1 MKVEHATKA
10 DLHEWLVLAEEVE
23 YLFGPLVN
31 EPGFIQTLERNI
43 SEGRAFCMRE
53 HEGLAGSPLQGGVLI
68 STKDAP
74 KYKVGWLAVS
84 SQARNKGVATALLQ
98 YVLQQINTPAEI
110 SVITFGEDVPDGKP
124 ARELYKKFGFVPQEQ
139 IFPNGPEGG
148 SRQLLLRSC

>member
-53 HEGLAGSPLQGGVLI
+53 HEG
-68 STKDAP
+68 
-74 KYKVGWLAVS
+74 
-84 SQARNKGVATALLQ
+84 
-98 YVLQQINTPAEI
+98 
-110 SVITFGEDVPDGKP
+110 
-124 ARELYKKFGFVPQEQ
+124 
-139 IFPNGPEGG
+139 
-148 SRQLLLRSC
+148 